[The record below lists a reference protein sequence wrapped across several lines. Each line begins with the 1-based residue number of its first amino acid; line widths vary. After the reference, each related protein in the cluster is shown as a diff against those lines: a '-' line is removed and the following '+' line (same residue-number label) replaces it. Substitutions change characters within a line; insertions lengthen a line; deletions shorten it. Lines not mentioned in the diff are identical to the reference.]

1 MWYFSEEIAKCTL
14 YYLSNMLK
22 NQRELGYGQTLKVTM
37 ENVAEKEEVKEEQQ
51 QDDDE
56 WCDTVPNLKL
66 VYEGMCVK

>member
-1 MWYFSEEIAKCTL
+1 
-14 YYLSNMLK
+14 MLK